1 MAPPAARMPAA
12 RYTSPHMLAGPCT
25 RRGVLLALV
34 GLFPSRGHAQ
44 AAAPIRVSYQP
55 ATYWSLPFLVAV
67 ERGFWA
73 QEGLRPELIAYP
85 HGAPQID
92 AGAKG
97 AWDVGGL
104 GSAPAVLGAARF
116 GLLTI
121 GITNDESFA
130 NAVMVRGDAAAT
142 WLRRPARD
150 LRGKTV
156 LLTPSSTGEYVLR
169 AYLGRLRLD
178 PKAVKIVHMEQRAI
192 VHAFTA
198 GKAGDVF
205 VLWAPYLYVALS
217 RGGKVLANGRSAGV
231 TVPGALVAHPRFA
244 REHPDL
250 VARFLRVYV
259 RSLEWQRTN
268 RARALDMLAR
278 FSAEAGVKIDK
289 RWLEE
294 GFKTRP
300 VWGVAG
306 QLGLLSR
313 RDGPSTADRWFSEIG
328 EEFVEADA
336 LETNPDPTRYI
347 TDEYM
352 KMAATGLPR

>member
-1 MAPPAARMPAA
+1 
-12 RYTSPHMLAGPCT
+12 MLVREVS
-25 RRGVLLALV
+25 RRSILLASLALV
-34 GLFPSRGHAQ
+34 APSLAQ

-55 ATYWSLPFLVAV
+55 ATYWSLPFLVGV

-73 QEGLRPELIAYP
+73 QEGLKPELLAYP
-85 HGAPQID
+85 HGAPQVD
-92 AGAKG
+92 AGAKD
-97 AWDVGGL
+97 AWDVGGI

-142 WLRRPARD
+142 WLRRPPRD

-156 LLTPSSTGEYVLR
+156 LLTPASTGEYVLR
-169 AYLGRLRLD
+169 AYLGRIGLD
-178 PKAVKIVHMEQRAI
+178 PKAVKMVHMEQMAI
-192 VHAFTA
+192 VSAFTA
-198 GKAGDVF
+198 GKTGDVF
-205 VLWAPYLYVALS
+205 VLWAPYLYIALS

-244 REHPDL
+244 RDHPEL
-250 VARFLRVYV
+250 VERFLRVYF
-259 RSLEWQRTN
+259 RSLDWQRGN
-268 RARALDMLAR
+268 RAQALDILAR
-278 FSAEAGVKIDK
+278 FSAQAGVKIDK
-289 RWLEE
+289 RWLDE

-300 VWGVAG
+300 VWGLAG

-313 RDGPSTADRWFSEIG
+313 RDGPSIVDRWFAQVG
-328 EEFVEADA
+328 EEFVEAGVLQA
-336 LETNPDPTRYI
+336 NPDPARYI

-352 KMAATGLPR
+352 KMAAVGLPK

>member
-1 MAPPAARMPAA
+1 MLVREVSRRSILIAPFALAAPA
-12 RYTSPHMLAGPCT
+12 L
-25 RRGVLLALV
+25 
-34 GLFPSRGHAQ
+34 AQ
-44 AAAPIRVSYQP
+44 AAAPLRVSYQP
-55 ATYWSLPFLVAV
+55 ATYWSLPFFVAA

-73 QEGLRPELIAYP
+73 QEGLKPELLAYP

-92 AGAKG
+92 AGAKD
-97 AWDVGGL
+97 AWDVGGV
-104 GSAPAVLGAARF
+104 GSAPAVLGASRF

-130 NAVMVRGDAAAT
+130 NAVMVRGDAAGT

-169 AYLGRLRLD
+169 AYLGRLGID
-178 PKAVKIVHMEQRAI
+178 PKAVKIVHMEQTAI
-192 VHAFTA
+192 VNAFTA
-198 GKAGDVF
+198 GKPGDVF
-205 VLWAPYLYVALS
+205 VLWAPYLDVALS

-244 REHPDL
+244 REHPEL
-250 VARFLRVYV
+250 VARFLRVYL
-259 RSLEWQRTN
+259 RSLEWQRGN
-268 RARALDMLAR
+268 RARALDILAR
-278 FSAEAGVKIDK
+278 SSAQAGVKIDK
-289 RWLEE
+289 RWLDE

-300 VWGVAG
+300 VWGLAG

-313 RDGPSTADRWFSEIG
+313 RDGPSIADRWFSEVG
-328 EEFVEADA
+328 AEFVEAGA
-336 LETNPDPTRYI
+336 LQANPDPTRYI

-352 KMAATGLPR
+352 KMAGASQPK